1 MSSLGRPHR
10 YTPVARNGEPATRRP
25 SATVSVRFGGQ
36 LGSRDSTD
44 ACCARSPAVAWGVCG
59 FLGIIGSAIGRLTKV
74 AIVPALQRDL
84 TLVQWG
90 LFGSMMV
97 GFAYFEREHCRLKS
111 TGTFGTAAP
120 RTDPRNVRHSPG
132 LPP

>member
-10 YTPVARNGEPATRRP
+10 YTGSKEWRARDG
-25 SATVSVRFGGQ
+25 SAICYCCVRFGGQ

-97 GFAYFEREHCRLKS
+97 GFAYFERAHCRLKS